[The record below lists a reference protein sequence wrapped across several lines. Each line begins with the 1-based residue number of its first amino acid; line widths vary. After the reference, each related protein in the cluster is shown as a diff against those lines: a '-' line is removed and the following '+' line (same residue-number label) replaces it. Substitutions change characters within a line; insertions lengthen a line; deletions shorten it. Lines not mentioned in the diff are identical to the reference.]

1 MSETE
6 MKDDIAIEALG
17 KVNWTLISFDGEF
30 FYQTLE
36 VDMGNGKESFDKAWD
51 KYLYPIITDQDVV
64 LTIRPDQVEELRDL
78 LNNMLDKGE
87 NDGTN
92 E

>member
-1 MSETE
+1 MSQTE
-6 MKDDIAIEALG
+6 IEDNIATEAKG
-17 KVNWTLISFDGEF
+17 KVNWTLISQDGEF

-36 VDMGNGKESFDKAWD
+36 VDMGNDEESFDKAWNIH
-51 KYLYPIITDQDVV
+51 LRPIITEQDVV
-64 LTIRPDQVEELRDL
+64 LTLRPDQVEELRDL
-78 LNNMLDKGE
+78 LNNMLDEGE

>member
-1 MSETE
+1 MSKSNME
-6 MKDDIAIEALG
+6 DDIAIEAKG
-17 KVNWTLISFDGEF
+17 KVNWTLISQDGEF

-36 VDMGNGKESFDKAWD
+36 VDMGNDEESFDKAWNI
-51 KYLYPIITDQDVV
+51 YLRPIITEQDVL
-64 LTIRPDQVEELRDL
+64 LTLRPDQVEELRDL
-78 LNNMLDKGE
+78 LNDMLDKGE

>member
-1 MSETE
+1 MSKIN
-6 MKDDIAIEALG
+6 MDDEIAIEALG

-36 VDMGNGKESFDKAWD
+36 VDMGNDEETFQKAWD
-51 KYLYPIITDQDVV
+51 KHISPAIEDYGVV
-64 LTIRPDQVEELRDL
+64 LTLRPDQVEELRDL
-78 LNNMLDKGE
+78 LNDMLDEGE

>member
-6 MKDDIAIEALG
+6 MEDNIAIEAKG
-17 KVNWTLISFDGEF
+17 KVNWTLISFDVEF
-30 FYQTLE
+30 FYKTLE
-36 VDMGNGKESFDKAWD
+36 VDMGNDKESFDKAWNI
-51 KYLYPIITDQDVV
+51 YLYPIVTEQDVV
-64 LTIRPDQVEELRDL
+64 LTLRPDQVEELRDL